1 MKAFVAKQE
10 PGETISELQSQST
23 GSAPTTTRRGRTG
36 RSGHAPS
43 PDEAASHR
51 LGRAHR
57 GERMIMLVHDLDV
70 RVVSED
76 GVPLRISRWT
86 STETTNPSGPGDVYD
101 APTHPATMRRHITSS
116 FDVAQLS
123 FAAGHRL
130 G

>member
-10 PGETISELQSQST
+10 PVETISELQSQST
-23 GSAPTTTRRGRTG
+23 GSAPTTTRRGHTG

-76 GVPLRISRWT
+76 GVPLQHLTLDPDRDYQ
-86 STETTNPSGPGDVYD
+86 P
-101 APTHPATMRRHITSS
+101 
-116 FDVAQLS
+116 
-123 FAAGHRL
+123 L
-130 G
+130 GTG